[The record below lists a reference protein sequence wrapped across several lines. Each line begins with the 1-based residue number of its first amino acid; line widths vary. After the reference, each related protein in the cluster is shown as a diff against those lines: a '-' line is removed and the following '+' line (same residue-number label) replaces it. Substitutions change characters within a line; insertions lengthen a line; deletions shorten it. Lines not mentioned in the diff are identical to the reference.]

1 MTYETGLLKLGI
13 NVTADEGR
21 GDRVSESLHFISL
34 MFVSLGNY
42 LSFYRSGLLRRPP
55 EDRQPER

>member
-21 GDRVSESLHFISL
+21 GDRVREGLNSIS
-34 MFVSLGNY
+34 
-42 LSFYRSGLLRRPP
+42 
-55 EDRQPER
+55 